1 MVDKK
6 NLVIKVKYPSAGKKI
21 ESSPNII
28 TTWNVKRILI
38 ALASLL
44 LFISLLLYLA
54 LKSDEAPVNTSEN
67 KVLEVPKAVDQ
78 NIKPVATN
86 QTPHVDT
93 HKVIRS
99 LLTYKISNHEPGES
113 LTLPIT
119 LSKHKPTN
127 IYYFAE
133 LNALNGKTIYH
144 EWYLEDKLI
153 TRKKLKVSG
162 DQWRTFSRQYFNDR
176 IKTHWKVRLVDE
188 SGQVVNELAFKVI
201 YE

>member
-86 QTPHVDT
+86 QTPHVSSALFSMGNMFFTATKICQDIT
-93 HKVIRS
+93 
-99 LLTYKISNHEPGES
+99 ISN
-113 LTLPIT
+113 
-119 LSKHKPTN
+119 N
-127 IYYFAE
+127 IY
-133 LNALNGKTIYH
+133 
-144 EWYLEDKLI
+144 
-153 TRKKLKVSG
+153 
-162 DQWRTFSRQYFNDR
+162 
-176 IKTHWKVRLVDE
+176 
-188 SGQVVNELAFKVI
+188 
-201 YE
+201 